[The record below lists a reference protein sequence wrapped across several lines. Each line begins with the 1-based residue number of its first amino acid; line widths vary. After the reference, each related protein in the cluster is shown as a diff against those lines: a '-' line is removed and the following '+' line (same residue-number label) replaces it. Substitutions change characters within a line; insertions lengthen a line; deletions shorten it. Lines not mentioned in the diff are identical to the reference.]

1 MNVFRV
7 HRAPLYGLLLCGLL
21 LTLPAAAEEISVAT
35 AGDGSVRLSLEP
47 QPDAWPPRVGRQ
59 ALLSLEVNAH
69 ALQWLNVPQRF
80 AQIEHR
86 SAAGDDVR
94 TFSGSLRIPG
104 DLGPEQ
110 GGLLD
115 FSEEIKIDGARLLAD
130 YELQTRGTVNLC
142 GLQVS
147 AYLDAGAFKGSQV
160 LLSGVA
166 KPPEGYKWEQ
176 WPMDTITV
184 VEAPEPATPPPGM
197 PAPPAAAEGDEEEA
211 VGEGAEA
218 AGEDDQEAAEDEAEA
233 AGEAPDA
240 AAPAGAFTAAEPVT
254 LAFAAAGEDNWQL
267 YDGFCSE
274 IRIAAPQGPPVTI
287 KAPGVCRF
295 VIQDNRKWGYDVF
308 EVRLAFVMM
317 DEGQQVTRDNV
328 YTGKLEISFGD
339 NDTLKFTEPAPAE

>member
-21 LTLPAAAEEISVAT
+21 LTLPAVAEEISVAT

-115 FSEEIKIDGARLLAD
+115 FSEEIRIDGARLLAD

-166 KPPEGYKWEQ
+166 KPPDGYKWEQ
-176 WPMDTITV
+176 WPLDTITV
-184 VEAPEPATPPPGM
+184 VAAPKPAAPAPGM
-197 PAPPAAAEGDEEEA
+197 PAPPAAADDEEKADAEA
-211 VGEGAEA
+211 VGEGADAPAEEDVEA
-218 AGEDDQEAAEDEAEA
+218 PA
-233 AGEAPDA
+233 EAPDA
-240 AAPAGAFTAAEPVT
+240 AVPAGVFTAAEPVT
-254 LAFAAAGEDNWQL
+254 LAFAR
-267 YDGFCSE
+267 SE
-274 IRIAAPQGPPVTI
+274 ERRVGKECRIRV
-287 KAPGVCRF
+287 
-295 VIQDNRKWGYDVF
+295 
-308 EVRLAFVMM
+308 
-317 DEGQQVTRDNV
+317 
-328 YTGKLEISFGD
+328 
-339 NDTLKFTEPAPAE
+339 